1 MDSKMPQIKTEVNK
15 VDDGK
20 KKSSGLLGLLGG
32 GGGGAGGGLG
42 GLGAGAA
49 SGGGLLATKAGMI
62 ALVLMGS
69 AVAGG
74 IGLAGYKM
82 FGPNDADKVGGA
94 SLQLFQPKPQAAD
107 PNAVAPVNADGS
119 SASLNYMAQAAA
131 KVKTADGADA
141 APTDKTAGSAAAD
154 AAAQAAKDKAL
165 NDASART
172 KGNEG
177 PINSGGGAGA
187 VGSMGKGLAGVKK
200 LGALSGAGGSSGG
213 GSVSSSAR
221 GGNLGDGLTAGSRN
235 GATSGFVKGG
245 PGAKGNASS
254 SRGAMAGRG
263 RNATAQMRSIIGD
276 HQGGKVNSSFAAGK
290 TYDGSATQSGGAI
303 GPDGSAIGMDG
314 VGDGKGAQPKSLE
327 ANSAKN
333 SKDQQPPIPKTVDMV
348 SPWTAAV
355 ARAQMLMVLALALAF
370 LASKVYIPWVRIAI
384 GIAIMAIGGYIGVLA
399 GQIMSGKHKQEL
411 LGGLVRAA
419 AVGTI
424 IMGAMTMASGNKEDC
439 KDPGNSTTTSET
451 TKSTPNADGS
461 VTKTTTTS
469 GGAATGIMS
478 LPPPLL
484 YGGGIVAIG
493 LLGSFFAP
501 KPKPIQLEDGEKKPD
516 VRIEQRVNP
525 TRYTV

>member
-1 MDSKMPQIKTEVNK
+1 MDPKMPQIKTEVNK

-49 SGGGLLATKAGMI
+49 GGGGLLATKAGMI
-62 ALVLMGS
+62 ALILMGS

-82 FGPNDADKVGGA
+82 FGPSDADKVGTA

-131 KVKTADGADA
+131 KDKAADGADG
-141 APTDKTAGSAAAD
+141 APTDKTAASAADD
-154 AAAQAAKDKAL
+154 AAAKAAKDKAL
-165 NDASART
+165 NDAASKT
-172 KGNEG
+172 KGSEG

-200 LGALSGAGGSSGG
+200 LGALSSGGSSGG

-221 GGNLGDGLTAGSRN
+221 GGNLGDGLAAGSKN
-235 GATSGFVKGG
+235 GATSGFAKGG
-245 PGAKGNASS
+245 PGAKSNSS
-254 SRGAMAGRG
+254 ARGAMAGRG
-263 RNATAQMRSIIGD
+263 RGAMTQMRNILGD
-276 HQGGKVNSSFAAGK
+276 HQGGKVGSSFAAGR
-290 TYDGSATQSGGAI
+290 TYDGSATQNGGAI

-314 VGDGKGAQPKSLE
+314 TGDGKGAQPKSLA
-327 ANSAKN
+327 ANSAN
-333 SKDQQPPIPKTVDMV
+333 QTKDQQPPLPKTKDMV

-355 ARAQMLMVLALALAF
+355 NRAMMLTMLALALTYA
-370 LASKVYIPWVRIAI
+370 ASMIPSGYPWTQAALIAI
-384 GIAIMAIGGYIGVLA
+384 GAIICSIGLYIGVLA
-399 GQIMSGKHKQEL
+399 GQIMSGKHKQQNQGMVVAAASLGIIATGVGVMMSGGDEKTIKGKDGAADHTGAVNNLGEGGKGL
-411 LGGLVRAA
+411 LGG
-419 AVGTI
+419 GP
-424 IMGAMTMASGNKEDC
+424 ASGM
-439 KDPGNSTTTSET
+439 
-451 TKSTPNADGS
+451 
-461 VTKTTTTS
+461 
-469 GGAATGIMS
+469 IMI
-478 LPPPLL
+478 
-484 YGGGIVAIG
+484 GGGIAALSAIG
-493 LLGSFFAP
+493 LMFMP
-501 KPKPIQLEDGEKKPD
+501 KPKPIELEDGEKKPD